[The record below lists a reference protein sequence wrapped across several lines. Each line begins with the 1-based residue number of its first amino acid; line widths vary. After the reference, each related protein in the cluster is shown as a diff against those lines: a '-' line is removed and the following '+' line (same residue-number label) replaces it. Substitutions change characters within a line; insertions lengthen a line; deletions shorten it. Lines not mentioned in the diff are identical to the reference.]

1 MAINI
6 IDGFYVG
13 SSTPI
18 DSRFVVANSTERADI
33 QYKYDGL
40 KVFQKDTRETFVW
53 NSTTSLWEKDGSGA
67 LSGNG
72 TLNYISSWT
81 SGSALGTS
89 SLYYSY
95 PRIGLN
101 NTSPQS
107 LFDIKDPIG
116 SESLALNIRRISS
129 TQDSAVIGYNWYY
142 NSGDQRNTSLKPS
155 TKIEF
160 GSSGAIFSVQT
171 RTLISATWQPML
183 ELFNSSGYNF
193 LRSLDKGNFISGSVS
208 FSSSTTPYS
217 SNNLVFVD
225 GSFRTNSSNNLKNT
239 YLTYNNSV
247 FSKQTGFRYDGTI
260 NSMVSVGAS
269 PYNIT
274 SDDHFIVVRS
284 TTAVTSGSLNL
295 PTLSSLTSTDIGR
308 EITIQFDVQ
317 SLANINNIMFINSSS
332 SIIGLDG
339 QTTVAVI
346 SMGDTI
352 KFVSILENTT
362 PKWKIIQHVKYNRFE
377 TWKLIGNAGTMDNGQ
392 SIPTFNAG
400 SSNVGS
406 GSQPLRLRKVN
417 EKYIH
422 LQGSIQITTITYL
435 VPFAIILTL
444 PTGYRPVLNL
454 TYPTLLKDTSNF
466 GYKAEIVF
474 GPTGIVLVAPTNGE
488 VLSSGSRYDGASVPT
503 TLKCNIDCM
512 FSID

>member
-18 DSRFVVANSTERADI
+18 DSRFVVTNSTERTAI
-33 QYKYDGL
+33 EYKYDGL
-40 KVFQKDTRETFVW
+40 KVFQRDTRETYIW
-53 NSTTSLWEKDGSGA
+53 NSTTSIWDLEGSGA
-67 LSGNG
+67 LSGSG
-72 TLNYISSWT
+72 TLNYVAAWKGGAT
-81 SGSALGTS
+81 LGTS

-107 LFDIKDPIG
+107 LFDIKDPVG
-116 SESLALNIRRISS
+116 SESLALNVRRISGS
-129 TQDSAVIGYNWYY
+129 QDSVVLGYNWYY
-142 NSGDQRNTSLKPS
+142 SSGDQRNTSLKPS

-160 GSSGAIFSVQT
+160 GSSGSIFSVQT
-171 RTLISATWQPML
+171 RTLISPTWQPML
-183 ELFNSSGYNF
+183 ELYNSSGYNF

-208 FSSSTTPYS
+208 FSSGTTPYS

-225 GSFRTNSSNNLKNT
+225 GSIRTNSSNNIKTT

-247 FSKQTGFRYDGTI
+247 FSKQTGFNVNGTI
-260 NSMVSVGAS
+260 NPMTSVGAS
-269 PYNIT
+269 PYNIAA
-274 SDDHFIVVRS
+274 DDHFIVVRC

-332 SIIGLDG
+332 PIVGLDG
-339 QTTVAVI
+339 QTTIAVI

-362 PKWKIIQHVKYNRFE
+362 PKWKIIQHVKYNRVE
-377 TWKLIGNAGTMDNGQ
+377 NWKLIGSLGNMDNGQ
-392 SIPTFNAG
+392 PIPIFNVG
-400 SSNVGS
+400 SSNIGS
-406 GSQPLRLRKVN
+406 GYQPLRLRKVN

-422 LQGSIQITTITYL
+422 LQGSIQMTGITAL
-435 VPFAIILTL
+435 VPFAFILTL
-444 PTGYRPVLNL
+444 PTGYRPVQNL
-454 TYPTLLKDTSNF
+454 TYATILKDNSNF
-466 GYKAEIVF
+466 GYKAEIVL
-474 GPTGIVLVAPTNGE
+474 GTTGIVLVAPTNGE

-512 FSID
+512 FPID